1 MSVRSGAGRREYF
14 PSIGPG
20 RSLYGSDVPAHVVA
34 GPSIPYRRVIRTHM
48 YVGTLSFDLLLGDVR
63 SLKEKRSVVRPIV
76 AELQRK
82 YAVSAAEVGGQD
94 LYRRAEIGLA
104 VVSGDAG
111 HLTDVLDR
119 CERMVAARPE
129 VELLSVRRR
138 LHGDDD

>member
-1 MSVRSGAGRREYF
+1 
-14 PSIGPG
+14 
-20 RSLYGSDVPAHVVA
+20 
-34 GPSIPYRRVIRTHM
+34 M

-63 SLKEKRSVVRPIV
+63 SLKEKRSVVRPLV

-82 YAVSAAEVGGQD
+82 FAVSVAEVGDQD
-94 LYRRAEIGLA
+94 VYRRVRIGVA
-104 VVSGDAG
+104 VVSGETG

-138 LHGDDD
+138 LHTDEE

>member
-1 MSVRSGAGRREYF
+1 
-14 PSIGPG
+14 
-20 RSLYGSDVPAHVVA
+20 
-34 GPSIPYRRVIRTHM
+34 M
-48 YVGTLSFDLLLGDVR
+48 YVGTLSFDLLLGDVH

-82 YAVSAAEVGGQD
+82 YGVSAAEVGAQD
-94 LYRRAEIGLA
+94 LHRRAEIGLA
-104 VVSGDAG
+104 VVSGDWS

-119 CERMVAARPE
+119 CERLVAARPE